1 MDRVIFSGRTTLE
14 RLKHERPAEW
24 ESLVGR
30 VKVEAAAATAEIA
43 VEQGLPGQD
52 EAAPPKE
59 EELKSE

>member
-1 MDRVIFSGRTTLE
+1 
-14 RLKHERPAEW
+14 
-24 ESLVGR
+24 

-59 EELKSE
+59 EELKPE